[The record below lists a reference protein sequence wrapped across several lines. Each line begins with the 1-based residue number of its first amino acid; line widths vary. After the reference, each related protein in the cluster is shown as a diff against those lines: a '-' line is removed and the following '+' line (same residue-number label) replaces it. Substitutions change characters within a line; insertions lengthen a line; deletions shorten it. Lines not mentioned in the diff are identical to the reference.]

1 MKNLQRTFE
10 ETDALSK
17 LLDSVPDEM
26 TYDRARGL
34 FDKLHE
40 ATEENLRRWQ
50 GWRDRGLVRPE
61 VAFYVLA
68 YILEMMEQETSEP
81 LYDMEPRKGLYKKWD
96 AIKKREGLEE
106 DEDFLEGDEPKDL
119 LAVMKKLDQLAD
131 ALYTG
136 LMRKYGEDEM
146 AELWLH
152 NKAEYDRRRE
162 AGKEMLYAEPEIA
175 RASEYLNE
183 LHKKVQADMEK
194 EQLAKGGAQD
204 EGRKD
209 D

>member
-1 MKNLQRTFE
+1 MTGGQRTFE
-10 ETDALSK
+10 EADALAK
-17 LLDSVPDEM
+17 LLDSIPDGM

-40 ATEENLRRWQ
+40 ATEENLRRWH

-81 LYDMEPRKGLYKKWD
+81 LYDKEPRKGLYKKWD

-106 DEDFLEGDEPKDL
+106 DEDFLDGDEPKDL

>member
-50 GWRDRGLVRPE
+50 GWRDRGLVRSE
-61 VAFYVLA
+61 VAFYVLD
-68 YILEMMEQETSEP
+68 YILEMMDQETRGP
-81 LYDMEPRKGLYKKWD
+81 LYDKEPRKGLYKKWD

>member
-1 MKNLQRTFE
+1 MTDVQQAFKEAE
-10 ETDALSK
+10 ELAK

-34 FDKLHE
+34 FNKLHE

-50 GWRDRGLVRPE
+50 GWRDRGLVRSE

-68 YILEMMEQETSEP
+68 YILELMDQETSGP
-81 LYDMEPRKGLYKKWD
+81 LYDKEPRKGLFKKWD

-106 DEDFLEGDEPKDL
+106 DEEFLEGDEPKDL
-119 LAVMKKLDQLAD
+119 LPILKKLDQLD
-131 ALYTG
+131 ATLYTG

-152 NKAEYDRRRE
+152 NRAEYDRRRE

-175 RASEYLNE
+175 RASEYLNA
-183 LHKKVQADMEK
+183 LYKKHAADIEK
-194 EQLAKGGAQD
+194 ERLEKENAKN

>member
-50 GWRDRGLVRPE
+50 GGRDKGLVRSE
-61 VAFYVLA
+61 VAFYVLD
-68 YILEMMEQETSEP
+68 YILELIDDETSGE
-81 LYDMEPRKGLYKKWD
+81 LYDKEPRKGLWKKWD

-106 DEDFLEGDEPKDL
+106 DEEFLEGDEPKDL
-119 LAVMKKLDQLAD
+119 LTVLKKLDQLD
-131 ALYTG
+131 AAHYTG

-152 NKAEYDRRRE
+152 NRAEYDHRRE
-162 AGKEMLYAEPEIA
+162 AGKKMLYAEPEIA
-175 RASEYLNE
+175 RASKYLNAI
-183 LHKKVQADMEK
+183 HKKVTAEMEK
-194 EQLAKGGAQD
+194 ERLEKENAKN
-204 EGRKD
+204 EGHENG
-209 D
+209 

>member
-1 MKNLQRTFE
+1 M
-10 ETDALSK
+10 
-17 LLDSVPDEM
+17 
-26 TYDRARGL
+26 
-34 FDKLHE
+34 
-40 ATEENLRRWQ
+40 
-50 GWRDRGLVRPE
+50 
-61 VAFYVLA
+61 
-68 YILEMMEQETSEP
+68 
-81 LYDMEPRKGLYKKWD
+81 
-96 AIKKREGLEE
+96 KREGLEE

>member
-1 MKNLQRTFE
+1 MTGGQRTFE
-10 ETDALSK
+10 EADALAK
-17 LLDSVPDEM
+17 LLDSIPDGM
-26 TYDRARGL
+26 TYDRASGL
-34 FDKLHE
+34 FAKLHE
-40 ATEENLRRWQ
+40 DTEENLRRWQ

-68 YILEMMEQETSEP
+68 YILEMMDQETSGP
-81 LYDMEPRKGLYKKWD
+81 LYDKEPRKGLYKKWD
-96 AIKKREGLEE
+96 AIKKREGLEK

-119 LAVMKKLDQLAD
+119 LAVMKKLDQLDD

-152 NKAEYDRRRE
+152 NKAEYERRRE

-194 EQLAKGGAQD
+194 ERLAKEGAQD

>member
-1 MKNLQRTFE
+1 MTGVQRAFKEAE
-10 ETDALSK
+10 ELAK

-26 TYDRARGL
+26 TYDRASGL
-34 FDKLHE
+34 FAKLHE

-50 GWRDRGLVRPE
+50 GWRDRGLVRSE

-68 YILEMMEQETSEP
+68 YIFEMMDQEATEE
-81 LYDMEPRKGLYKKWD
+81 LYDKEPRKGLWKKWD

-106 DEDFLEGDEPKDL
+106 DEEFLEGDEPKDL
-119 LAVMKKLDQLAD
+119 LPVLKKLDQLAD
-131 ALYTG
+131 VFYTG
-136 LMRKYGEDEM
+136 LMRKYGEAEM

-152 NKAEYDRRRE
+152 NRAEYGRRRE
-162 AGKEMLYAEPEIA
+162 AGEKMVYAEPEIA
-175 RASEYLNE
+175 RAGEYLNA
-183 LHKKVQADMEK
+183 LYKKHAADIEK
-194 EQLAKGGAQD
+194 ERLEKENAKN